1 MLKFIIGAICGYL
14 FFGLGQYGLEKKYVE
29 EGIAKLNGKFYGL
42 VPMKNK
48 IEE

>member
-1 MLKFIIGAICGYL
+1 MLKFIFGFFCGYL
-14 FFGLGQYGLEKKYVE
+14 VLAFGQLGLEKLYVK

-42 VPMKNK
+42 VPIKNK